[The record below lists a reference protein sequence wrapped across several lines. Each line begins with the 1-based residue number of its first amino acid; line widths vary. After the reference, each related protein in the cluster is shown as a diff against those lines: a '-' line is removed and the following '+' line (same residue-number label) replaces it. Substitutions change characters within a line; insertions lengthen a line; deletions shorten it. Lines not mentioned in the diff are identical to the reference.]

1 MKKINITNPVKSLTC
16 IKCYSLDI
24 PKSIKALAIL
34 SDTIV
39 KISAIEQEDLQSYLQ
54 LEKAP
59 SLEVIKLEIQLKQ

>member
-1 MKKINITNPVKSLTC
+1 MHSMKRMSSRMEPSRTTVLPE
-16 IKCYSLDI
+16 
-24 PKSIKALAIL
+24 PIKALAIL

>member
-24 PKSIKALAIL
+24 LKPIKALAIL

-39 KISAIEQEDLQSYLQ
+39 KISAIE
-54 LEKAP
+54 
-59 SLEVIKLEIQLKQ
+59 